1 MCPTHWSVEC
11 APKQARFELLP
22 LSYGEFRLDSLR
34 LVVFGGAVAF
44 MSFFAIERDRWSI
57 AGYNPPPGARGIE
70 PALWAALM
78 GVFLVL
84 VGVFPWEPFRARR
97 KQAKRIENLQAGRR
111 PAARIRR

>member
-1 MCPTHWSVEC
+1 MRKH
-11 APKQARFELLP
+11 ANPKP
-22 LSYGEFRLDSLR
+22 WKVRLI
-34 LVVFGGAVAF
+34 LVVFGAAVAF

-97 KQAKRIENLQAGRR
+97 KRAKRIENLQAGRR
-111 PAARIRR
+111 PAARIRRPAPRRKLLT

>member
-1 MCPTHWSVEC
+1 MYTN
-11 APKQARFELLP
+11 RFMRDDASP
-22 LSYGEFRLDSLR
+22 NPGSIRAIRWVYGA
-34 LVVFGGAVAF
+34 AVAF
-44 MSFFAIERDRWSI
+44 MIFFAIERARWSI

-97 KQAKRIENLQAGRR
+97 KRAKRIENLQAGRR
-111 PAARIRR
+111 RAARIRRPAQRRKLLT

>member
-1 MCPTHWSVEC
+1 MKKH
-11 APKQARFELLP
+11 ANPKAWKV
-22 LSYGEFRLDSLR
+22 RLI

-70 PALWAALM
+70 PTLWAALM

-97 KQAKRIENLQAGRR
+97 KRAKRFENLQARQR
-111 PAARIRR
+111 PAARFRRPAHRRKLLT